1 MKKSFSLFVAIA
13 LALSLNAE
21 AQTATAPP
29 PSTGHAT
36 LMGALK
42 GGGIGCLAGGLLGAI
57 THHSALKS
65 CAVGAATGA
74 VIGGVRAHRQQLKQ
88 ARALQEQAEAAGA
101 TANLQTQTVT
111 AKDDNGQSQKTD
123 ALQHLTLNLPA
134 DEVDAHADGMAT
146 VIAKAARLA
155 DASSDPVTLTVS
167 GTSSQRAWIVS
178 TLRGDL
184 KADTTAR
191 IDEQSGSAPSLD
203 ITPVPDLAK

>member
-1 MKKSFSLFVAIA
+1 MKKSLTVFTAIT
-13 LALSLNAE
+13 LALSLTAG
-21 AQTATAPP
+21 AQTATTPQ

-57 THHSALKS
+57 THHNAFKS

-74 VIGGVRAHRQQLKQ
+74 VIGGVRAHQQQLKQ
-88 ARALQEQAEAAGA
+88 ARALQAQAEAAGA

-111 AKDDNGQSQKTD
+111 AKNDQGEEQTTD
-123 ALQHLTLNLPA
+123 ALQHLTLALPA

-167 GTSSQRAWIVS
+167 GTSTQRAWIVR
-178 TLRGDL
+178 TLRDDL

-191 IDEQSGSAPSLD
+191 IDERASASPSLD
-203 ITPVPDLAK
+203 ITPVPNLAK